1 VGGRLNGWLLIGV
14 HGADSTLWAVS
25 AAETAAEG
33 VEGAESSAPRER
45 ARLEMPELLRRDV
58 RLLGELLGQ
67 VLREF
72 GGEELLADVERLR
85 RAVIAAR
92 TGTGSSDDVV
102 AVVREW
108 SLDRAEDVARAF
120 TVYFHLANLAEEHH
134 RVRVLRSR
142 DLHAGRVGDSLATT
156 IDQVRQLQGDEWLAD
171 LLAGLTL
178 HPVLTAH
185 PTEARRRAVVT
196 AISRAGEQLDRIDDP
211 RGGPAEHADARRRL
225 LEEIDI
231 LWRTAHLRATTVDPL
246 DEVRTAMAV
255 FDETLFRV
263 VPSLYRGLDHL
274 LIGDRSGAQPPSAPA
289 FLRLG
294 SWVGGDRDGNPNVT
308 SSTSKQAL
316 ATQADHV
323 LLALERAANRIGR
336 TLTAQA
342 ATTPPSADL
351 QAAIDAALPEHR
363 ALVDELT
370 LRAPGEPHRI
380 FVLYAAARI
389 KARRRGEAS
398 GYRRPAELIT
408 DLRLVQS
415 SLAASGAN
423 RLAYGELQHLIW
435 QVETFGFHLAELEVR
450 QHSAVHATALDE
462 ARAGGELSPMTAEV
476 LETIRAIAWLQD
488 EYGVDACRRYVIS
501 FTRTAADIG
510 AVYELAQLA
519 SDGKPPVLDVVPLFE
534 TQDDLIRSV
543 PVLDETLEL
552 PAVQARLAA
561 NGRRLEVML
570 GYSDSAK
577 DVGPVS
583 ATLALYDAQSALAQW
598 AKKNDITLTLFHG
611 RGGALGRG
619 GGPANRAVLSQAPG
633 SVDGRF
639 KVTEQGE
646 VIFARYGHP
655 VIAHRHLDQVAAAVL
670 LASTPSVEEH
680 GTVVAAKHRP
690 TFDRVSD
697 AARAAYRS
705 LVERDGFAEFF
716 AAVSPLR
723 EIGSLRIGSRPS
735 RRSSS
740 SGLADLRAIPWV
752 FAWSQTRTTLP
763 GWYGLGSGLAA
774 VGDVDLLRAAYDEW
788 PLFTTMLDNV
798 EMSLAKADRDIA
810 ERHLALG
817 DRPDLAATILAE
829 FDLTTSW
836 VLKVL
841 GHEKLLESHRVL
853 GRAVELRNPYVDA
866 LSHLQLRA
874 LEALRGGIA
883 DDDERDRTQRLLL
896 LTINGV
902 AAGLQNTG

>member
-1 VGGRLNGWLLIGV
+1 
-14 HGADSTLWAVS
+14 
-25 AAETAAEG
+25 
-33 VEGAESSAPRER
+33 
-45 ARLEMPELLRRDV
+45 MPEPLRRDV
-58 RLLGELLGQ
+58 RLLGDLLGQ
-67 VLREF
+67 VLREY
-72 GGEELLADVERLR
+72 GGDDLLADVERLR
-85 RAVIAAR
+85 HAVIAAR
-92 TGTGSSDDVV
+92 TGERPSGDVV
-102 AVVREW
+102 ELVRGW

-142 DLHAGRVGDSLATT
+142 DADAGRKGDSLATT
-156 IDQVRQLQGDEWLAD
+156 IDEVRRVHGDDRLAA
-171 LLAGLTL
+171 LLAGFSL

-196 AISRAGEQLDRIDDP
+196 AISRAGEQLDRVDDP
-211 RGGPAEHADARRRL
+211 RGGSAERDDARRRM

-231 LWRTAHLRATTVDPL
+231 LWRTAHLRSAGIDAL
-246 DEVRTAMAV
+246 DEVRTTMAV

-263 VPSLYRGLDHL
+263 VPALYRSLDHL
-274 LIGDRSGAQPPSAPA
+274 LLGDASGVREPAAPA

-294 SWVGGDRDGNPNVT
+294 SWVGGDRDGNPTVT
-308 SSTSKQAL
+308 STITKAAL

-323 LLALERAANRIGR
+323 LLALERAATRIGR
-336 TLTAQA
+336 TLTAQIS
-342 ATTPPSADL
+342 TTPPSSAL
-351 QAAIDAALPEHR
+351 LAALDSVEPELR
-363 ALVDELT
+363 GLVDELA
-370 LRAPGEPHRI
+370 LRAPGEPHRL
-380 FVLYAAARI
+380 FVLYAAARV
-389 KARRRGEAS
+389 KARRRGEPG
-398 GYRRPAELIT
+398 GYRRPAELVA
-408 DLRLVQS
+408 DLKLVQA
-415 SLAASGAN
+415 SLAEAGAN

-435 QVETFGFHLAELEVR
+435 QVETFGFHLAELEIR
-450 QHSAVHATALDE
+450 QHSAVHATALE
-462 ARAGGELSPMTAEV
+462 ELRAGGELSPMTTEV
-476 LETIRAIAWLQD
+476 LETIRTVAWLQQ

-501 FTRTAADIG
+501 FTRAAADI
-510 AVYELAQLA
+510 ATVYELADRA
-519 SDGKPPVLDVVPLFE
+519 TGGAPPVLDVVPLFE

-543 PVLDETLEL
+543 SVLDEVLEF
-552 PAVQARLAA
+552 PAVKARLAE
-561 NGRRLEVML
+561 NGRRVEVML

-583 ATLALYDAQSALAQW
+583 ATLALYDAQGALAQW
-598 AKKNDITLTLFHG
+598 AKRNDVVLTLFHG

-670 LASTPSVEEH
+670 LASTPSVEER
-680 GTVVAAKHRP
+680 VARAAAKHRP
-690 TFDRVSD
+690 TCDRVSD
-697 AARAAYRS
+697 AARVAYRS
-705 LVERDGFAEFF
+705 LVGSDGFAEFF
-716 AAVSPLR
+716 AAVSPLQ

-735 RRSSS
+735 RRSANA
-740 SGLADLRAIPWV
+740 GLADLRAIPWV

-774 VGDVDLLRAAYDEW
+774 VGDLEALRAAYAEW
-788 PLFTTMLDNV
+788 PLFTAMLDNV

-810 ERHLALG
+810 ARHLALG
-817 DRPDLAATILAE
+817 GRPDLAETILAE
-829 FDLTTSW
+829 FDLTTTW
-836 VLKVL
+836 LLKVL
-841 GHEKLLESHRVL
+841 GHDKLLESHRVL

-874 LEALRGGIA
+874 LEALRAGIA
-883 DDDERDRTQRLLL
+883 DDDERERTQRLLL

>member
-1 VGGRLNGWLLIGV
+1 MSVAG
-14 HGADSTLWAVS
+14 T
-25 AAETAAEG
+25 AEPNERNEG
-33 VEGAESSAPRER
+33 NESNAPRER
-45 ARLEMPELLRRDV
+45 ARLEMPEQLRRDV

-67 VLREF
+67 VLREY
-72 GGEELLADVERLR
+72 GGEELLADVESLR

-92 TGTGSSDDVV
+92 TGAGESD
-102 AVVREW
+102 AVVEMIRSW
-108 SLDRAEDVARAF
+108 PLARAEDVARAF

-142 DLHAGRVGDSLATT
+142 DAATGRKGDSLASSV
-156 IDQVRQLQGDEWLAD
+156 DEVRRLQGDDRLAS
-171 LLAGLTL
+171 LLGGLSL

-196 AISRAGEQLDRIDDP
+196 AISRVGEQLDRIDDP
-211 RGGPAEHADARRRL
+211 RGGSAERDDARRRM

-231 LWRTAHLRATTVDPL
+231 LWRTAHLRSTAVDPL

-255 FDETLFRV
+255 FDETLFRA
-263 VPSLYRGLDHL
+263 VPALYRSLDHL
-274 LIGDRSGAQPPSAPA
+274 LLGDTSGAKAPAAPA

-294 SWVGGDRDGNPNVT
+294 SWIGGDRDGNPNVT
-308 SSTSKQAL
+308 HAITKEAL
-316 ATQADHV
+316 ATQSEHV
-323 LLALERAANRIGR
+323 LMALERAATRIGR
-336 TLTAQA
+336 TLTAQQS
-342 ATTPPSADL
+342 TTPASPQL
-351 QAAIDAALPEHR
+351 QAAIETAAPEHR
-363 ALVDELT
+363 QLIEELT
-370 LRAPGEPHRI
+370 LRAPGEPHRV

-389 KARRRGEAS
+389 RARRQGKPG
-398 GYRRPAELIT
+398 GYRRPDELVA
-408 DLRLVQS
+408 DLKLAQQS
-415 SLAASGAN
+415 LEQAGAN

-450 QHSAVHATALDE
+450 QHSGVHATSLEE
-462 ARAGGELSPMTAEV
+462 ATAGTNISPMTAEV
-476 LETIRAIAWLQD
+476 LETIRTIAWLQS

-501 FTRTAADIG
+501 FTRTASDI
-510 AVYELAQLA
+510 ANVYELARLA
-519 SDGKPPVLDVVPLFE
+519 TDGNPPVLDVVPLFE
-534 TQDDLIRSV
+534 TQEDLRHAVS
-543 PVLDETLEL
+543 VLDEALEL
-552 PAVQARLAA
+552 PAVQQRLAA
-561 NGRRLEVML
+561 NGRKLEVML

-583 ATLALYDAQSALAQW
+583 ATLALYDAQAALAQW
-598 AKKNDITLTLFHG
+598 AKKHEIVLTLFHG

-655 VIAHRHLDQVAAAVL
+655 VIALRHLDQVAGAVL
-670 LASTPSVEEH
+670 LASTPAVEER
-680 GTVVAAKHRP
+680 GEQAAARHRS

-697 AARAAYRS
+697 AARIAYRS

-716 AAVSPLR
+716 AAVSPLP
-723 EIGSLRIGSRPS
+723 EIGSLRIGSRPA
-735 RRSSS
+735 RRTSGG
-740 SGLADLRAIPWV
+740 GLADLRAIPWV
-752 FAWSQTRTTLP
+752 FAWSQTRATLP

-774 VGDVDLLRAAYDEW
+774 VGDLDVLRAAYDEW

-810 ERHLALG
+810 QRHLALG
-817 DRPDLAATILAE
+817 NRPDLASTILDE

-836 VLKVL
+836 LLKVL
-841 GHEKLLESHRVL
+841 GHERLLESHRVL

-874 LEALRGGIA
+874 LEALRAGV
-883 DDDERDRTQRLLL
+883 DDPDERDRTQRLLL
-896 LTINGV
+896 LTVNGV

>member
-1 VGGRLNGWLLIGV
+1 
-14 HGADSTLWAVS
+14 
-25 AAETAAEG
+25 
-33 VEGAESSAPRER
+33 
-45 ARLEMPELLRRDV
+45 MPEPLRREV

-72 GGEELLADVERLR
+72 GGDELLADVETLR

-92 TGTGSSDDVV
+92 TGTGASEDVV
-102 AVVREW
+102 RLVRGW
-108 SLDRAEDVARAF
+108 SLDRAEEVARAF

-134 RVRVLRSR
+134 RVRVLRGR
-142 DLHAGRVGDSLATT
+142 DASAGRIGDSLATT
-156 IDQVRQLQGDEWLAD
+156 IDEVRNQLGADGLDHVLSGLA
-171 LLAGLTL
+171 L

-196 AISRAGEQLDRIDDP
+196 AISRASEQLDRIDDP
-211 RGGPAEHADARRRL
+211 RGGPAEQADARRRL

-231 LWRTAHLRATTVDPL
+231 LWRTAHLRSTAVDPL

-263 VPSLYRGLDHL
+263 VPALYRGLDHL
-274 LIGDRSGAQPPSAPA
+274 LLGTDSGARAPAAPA
-289 FLRLG
+289 FMRLG

-308 SSTSKQAL
+308 SRITKQAL
-316 ATQADHV
+316 ATQSGHV

-336 TLTAQA
+336 TLTAEA
-342 ATTPPSADL
+342 ATTPASAAL
-351 QAAIDAALPEHR
+351 EAAIAAVLPEHQ

-370 LRAPGEPHRI
+370 LRAPGEPHRV
-380 FVLYAAARI
+380 FVLYAVARI
-389 KARRRGEAS
+389 KARRIGAPG
-398 GYRRPAELIT
+398 GYRRPAELIA
-408 DLRLVQS
+408 DLRLVQE
-415 SLAASGAN
+415 SLAEAGAK

-450 QHSAVHATALDE
+450 QHSEVHATALDE
-462 ARAGGELSPMTAEV
+462 LKAGGELSPMTAEV
-476 LETIRAIAWLQD
+476 LETIRTISWLQD

-501 FTRTAADIG
+501 FTRTAADIA
-510 AVYELAQLA
+510 AVYQLA
-519 SDGKPPVLDVVPLFE
+519 ALATTNGKPPVLDVVPLFE
-534 TQDDLIRSV
+534 TQDDLVRSV
-543 PVLDETLEL
+543 SVLDETLEL
-552 PAVQARLAA
+552 PAVQARLAV

-583 ATLALYDAQSALAQW
+583 ATLALYDAQAALALW
-598 AKKNDITLTLFHG
+598 ARKNDIVLTLFHG
-611 RGGALGRG
+611 RGGAVGRG

-633 SVDGRF
+633 SIDGRF

-655 VIAHRHLDQVAAAVL
+655 VIAHRHLDQVAAAVM
-670 LASTPSVEEH
+670 LASAPAVEKRGIE
-680 GTVVAAKHRP
+680 VAAKHRS
-690 TFDRVSD
+690 TFDQVSD
-697 AARAAYRS
+697 AARLAYRS
-705 LVERDGFAEFF
+705 LVEQDGFAEFF
-716 AAVSPLR
+716 AAVSPLP
-723 EIGSLRIGSRPS
+723 EIGSLRIGSRPA
-735 RRSSS
+735 RRTSGR
-740 SGLADLRAIPWV
+740 GLADLRAIPWV

-774 VGDVDLLRAAYDEW
+774 VGDLDVLQSAYQEW
-788 PLFTTMLDNV
+788 PLFAAMLDNV

-817 DRPDLAATILAE
+817 GRPELAATILAE

-836 VLKVL
+836 LLKVF

-874 LEALRGGIA
+874 LEALRAGVA

-896 LTINGV
+896 LTVNGV